1 MTKTTELMVELHGTA
16 RTSFA
21 RDVLTVNAGLRQKLN
36 EHCILIA
43 SLGHE
48 VRTPDEPLAFIG
60 YCGVQ
65 LLF

>member
-1 MTKTTELMVELHGTA
+1 MAELHGTA

-48 VRTPDEPLAFIG
+48 VRTSDDEPLAFIG

-65 LLF
+65 LVF